1 MLNKRFIIA
10 LVLSVWAI
18 SWSNLAAQSYQND
31 SFFKYGFKL
40 GYNIPMESDYSNIL
54 GKRTMSGEVGFW
66 GRVGNQ
72 YAGEMGLEIYFNKRY
87 FSGDNPSLSSMIE
100 TRYLQVPLRFRVE
113 FPTFK
118 EQKIHGAIGIIWQ
131 QLLQVSENNVGYSK
145 KNVLKSPFVFTV
157 GIGYS
162 YKFITFELNYRHFL
176 RNFDLDNTKNKQ
188 KYLNLS
194 AIATF

>member
-1 MLNKRFIIA
+1 MLSKRIIITLLLTLGA
-10 LVLSVWAI
+10 FSMSHI
-18 SWSNLAAQSYQND
+18 AAQSYRDD

-40 GYNIPMESDYSNIL
+40 GYNIPLESDYSTIK
-54 GKRTMSGEVGFW
+54 GDQTIAGEVGLW

-72 YAGEMGLEIYFNKRY
+72 YAGEVGLELYFNKRY

-100 TRYLQVPLRFRVE
+100 TRFLQVPLRFRVE

-131 QLLQVSENNVGYSK
+131 QLIDVSMNNVGYSQ
-145 KNVLKSPFVFTV
+145 KNVVKSPFIGTI

-162 YKFITFELNYRHFL
+162 YKFITIELNYRYFL
-176 RNFDLDNTKNKQ
+176 RNFDLDNSKNKQ

>member
-1 MLNKRFIIA
+1 MLSKRFSIA

-18 SWSNLAAQSYQND
+18 LMSNLAAQSYQND

-40 GYNIPMESDYSNIL
+40 GYNIPLESDYSNIM

-72 YAGEMGLEIYFNKRY
+72 YAGEMGFEIYFNKRY

-100 TRYLQVPLRFRVE
+100 TRYLQVPVRFRIE
-113 FPTFK
+113 FSTFK

-157 GIGYS
+157 GVGYS

-176 RNFDLDNTKNKQ
+176 RNFDLDNSKNKQ